1 MINFTPIARTVMSR
15 RVRASQRWSTLA
27 GLEAAQ
33 RRVLAM
39 LTERGAVTLF
49 GREKG
54 LCATDDY
61 EAFRSMLPV
70 TAYPELRPWVMRMIA
85 GERDILWPGLCR
97 RFAQSSGTSDGKSK
111 YIPVTGDS
119 LRLNHYAGAGDAVAH
134 YLHNYPDSRMFA
146 GKGFIL
152 GGSFANELDLAPGVR
167 VGDLS
172 ANLIEG
178 VSPLVNLFRVPP
190 KEVALM
196 KDWTEKVPALVEASC
211 RENVTNISGVPS
223 WFRTVIKEVIAARG
237 ARTIHDVWPNLE
249 VFFHGGISMEPY
261 RAEYASL
268 TAPGKMRY
276 VETYNAS
283 EGFFAIQ
290 DERVQSEP
298 GAMLL
303 LPDIGVF
310 YEFVPLSECEDEQP
324 AHAVP
329 AWQVERGRVYALVIT
344 AANGL
349 WRYPI
354 GDTVRVVSVEP
365 LRIVIAG
372 RTRHFINAFGEEV
385 MVYNTDAA
393 LARACEETGARA
405 LNYTIAPVFAEGGRR
420 GRHQWLIEWA
430 AAPAD
435 MAVFEEALDRAL
447 QSENSDYQ
455 AKRSGGIFLDRLT
468 VTTLAPGAFDRY
480 LASTGKLGG
489 QRKVPRLSNSRS
501 VVEAILALENQ

>member
-61 EAFRSMLPV
+61 DAFRSMLPV

-178 VSPLVNLFRVPP
+178 VSPLVYLFRVPP
-190 KEVALM
+190 
-196 KDWTEKVPALVEASC
+196 
-211 RENVTNISGVPS
+211 
-223 WFRTVIKEVIAARG
+223 
-237 ARTIHDVWPNLE
+237 
-249 VFFHGGISMEPY
+249 
-261 RAEYASL
+261 
-268 TAPGKMRY
+268 
-276 VETYNAS
+276 
-283 EGFFAIQ
+283 
-290 DERVQSEP
+290 
-298 GAMLL
+298 
-303 LPDIGVF
+303 
-310 YEFVPLSECEDEQP
+310 
-324 AHAVP
+324 
-329 AWQVERGRVYALVIT
+329 
-344 AANGL
+344 
-349 WRYPI
+349 
-354 GDTVRVVSVEP
+354 
-365 LRIVIAG
+365 
-372 RTRHFINAFGEEV
+372 
-385 MVYNTDAA
+385 
-393 LARACEETGARA
+393 
-405 LNYTIAPVFAEGGRR
+405 
-420 GRHQWLIEWA
+420 
-430 AAPAD
+430 
-435 MAVFEEALDRAL
+435 
-447 QSENSDYQ
+447 
-455 AKRSGGIFLDRLT
+455 
-468 VTTLAPGAFDRY
+468 
-480 LASTGKLGG
+480 
-489 QRKVPRLSNSRS
+489 
-501 VVEAILALENQ
+501 